1 MKVPTIP
8 RRFLDRFRFWMKIL
22 KHGRG
27 TRPKV
32 QLGLILSSILDILT
46 YSICPLL
53 ALSPKVYVSGI
64 VHFKDYDVYFY
75 VRRFTDDL
83 YNVMPGREGDVNTL
97 ILKSLSEGDVFIDV
111 GANIGYYSILA
122 GKIVGERGQVIAL
135 EPVPNTVKV
144 LDLNIKLNNLKNI
157 KTIPK
162 AAWSNSSLL
171 NIYLPGGYYGWA
183 SHIKLH
189 ESKILHTKAVPLD
202 DVSKKIPAI
211 KLLKID
217 VEGSEYQVLIGAK
230 ETLKKTKN
238 VVMEVSEN
246 SDVIQRILKEATFKI
261 RKLKFTTYIHAQK
274 N

>member
-22 KHGRG
+22 KHGKG
-27 TRPKV
+27 TNPKV
-32 QLGLILSSILDILT
+32 QLGLILSSIIDTLT
-46 YSICPLL
+46 YSIYPLL
-53 ALSPKVYVSGI
+53 ALSPKIYASGI
-64 VHFKDYDVYFY
+64 VYFKNYGVYFY
-75 VRRFTDDL
+75 VRKSSDDL
-83 YNVMPGREGDVNTL
+83 YNIMPGREGDVNTL

-111 GANIGYYSILA
+111 GANVGYYSILA

-171 NIYLPGGYYGWA
+171 NIYLPRGYYGWA
-183 SHIKLH
+183 SPVKWHG
-189 ESKILHTKAVPLD
+189 SNFFTVNAMSLD
-202 DVSKKIPAI
+202 DVSKKISAI

-217 VEGSEYQVLIGAK
+217 VEGSEYQVLMGAK
-230 ETLKKTKN
+230 ETLEKTKHI
-238 VVMEVSEN
+238 VIEVSEN
-246 SDVIQRILKEATFKI
+246 LDKIQRILREAEFQI
-261 RKLKFTTYIHAQK
+261 QELKFTKYIHAFK

>member
-1 MKVPTIP
+1 MKVPTIS

-22 KHGRG
+22 KHGMG
-27 TRPKV
+27 TSPKV
-32 QLGLILSSILDILT
+32 QLGLILSSILDTLT
-46 YSICPLL
+46 YSIYPLL
-53 ALSPKVYVSGI
+53 ALSPKIYVSGI
-64 VHFKDYDVYFY
+64 VRFKNYDIYFY

-122 GKIVGERGQVIAL
+122 GKIVGEKGQVIAL

-157 KTIPK
+157 RVIPE

-183 SHIKLH
+183 SPVKWHGSNFLVNAT
-189 ESKILHTKAVPLD
+189 SLD
-202 DVSKKIPAI
+202 DVSKKISAI

-217 VEGSEYQVLIGAK
+217 VEGSEYQVLMGAK
-230 ETLKKTKN
+230 ETLGKTKH
-238 VVMEVSEN
+238 VVIEASEN
-246 SDVIQRILKEATFKI
+246 LDKIQRILREAEFQI
-261 RKLKFTTYIHAQK
+261 QELKFTKYIHAFK